1 MMDVL
6 HRMFLEEQ
14 STLIEEF
21 DSEKTMLIRKH
32 EEDVTRLQ
40 DIMYAMDQNF
50 MEKEMEMKA
59 DFQSTRDEIKNRVI
73 ALNYDIGS
81 LALIPLV
88 QLLNPERY
96 LLWG

>member
-1 MMDVL
+1 MDVL

-81 LALIPLV
+81 LALPLV